1 MFTIGIPVTVSS
13 TVLSLTTVLDTV
25 MIQSRLLKGG
35 FDPVMTKIYYGDYTS
50 LVISMFNLPTIL
62 IYPIANALVPL
73 ISGSLTEKNEE
84 RKGKIRSFSIRIITI
99 IALPCAV
106 GMSVFSA
113 PILSLLMFKQDSVDR
128 AAPWLSVAA
137 VSIVFLGV
145 ISVTNAFLNS
155 AGKQNL
161 PIASMICGAAT
172 KLIANSILI
181 ERIGIVG
188 APLATLMCYIVASLV
203 NVYFVIKHIGRLP
216 DVFSVFIRPFIC
228 TVISVGS
235 AAIFYLCFSSFI
247 YDRMCTVLSIIMASA
262 LYGVSVIKS
271 KTVTEEEISALPFG
285 NKVVNVLKKINL
297 LSK

>member
-1 MFTIGIPVTVSS
+1 
-13 TVLSLTTVLDTV
+13 
-25 MIQSRLLKGG
+25 
-35 FDPVMTKIYYGDYTS
+35 
-50 LVISMFNLPTIL
+50 
-62 IYPIANALVPL
+62 
-73 ISGSLTEKNEE
+73 
-84 RKGKIRSFSIRIITI
+84 
-99 IALPCAV
+99 
-106 GMSVFSA
+106 
-113 PILSLLMFKQDSVDR
+113 MFKQDSVDR
-128 AAPWLSVAA
+128 AAPWLSVAS

-161 PIASMICGAAT
+161 PIVSMICGAAT

-228 TVISVGS
+228 TVISVGG
-235 AAIFYLCFSSFI
+235 AAVFYLCFSSLI
-247 YDRMCTVLSIIMASA
+247 YDKICTVLSIIMASA